1 MFIPSFSEIKN
12 ISESRY
18 QLALLVAKRAR
29 QLNDGVTPLF
39 DDDTT
44 NNVTIAMEEIMNG
57 FIINKED

>member
-1 MFIPSFSEIKN
+1 MYIPSFTEIKD

-29 QLNDGVTPLF
+29 ELNEGEVPLV

-44 NNVTIAMEEIMNG
+44 NNVTIAMEEIMEG
-57 FIINKED
+57 YVISQAE